1 MPMEYKSSHNKGSV
15 PKKGSVHKKGGGHK
29 KPNGS
34 VHKQMIK
41 DLTQISKKGI
51 NMNSSTTMTKR
62 KKK

>member
-1 MPMEYKSSHNKGSV
+1 MPIHYDKPTKSS
-15 PKKGSVHKKGGGHK
+15 PKKGKVPK